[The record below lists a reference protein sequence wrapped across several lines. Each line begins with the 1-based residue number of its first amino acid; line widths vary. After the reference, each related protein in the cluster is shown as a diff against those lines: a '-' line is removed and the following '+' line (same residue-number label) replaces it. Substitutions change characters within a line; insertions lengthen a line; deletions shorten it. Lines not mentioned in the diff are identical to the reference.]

1 LKEEHDAGKD
11 EHEAGGAREAAEDH
25 S

>member
-11 EHEAGGAREAAEDH
+11 EHEARGAREAAEDH